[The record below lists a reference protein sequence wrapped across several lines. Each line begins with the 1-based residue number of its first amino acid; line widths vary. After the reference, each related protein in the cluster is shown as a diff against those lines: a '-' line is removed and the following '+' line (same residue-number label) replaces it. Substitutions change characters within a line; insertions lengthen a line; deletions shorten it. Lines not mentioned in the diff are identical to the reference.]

1 MWVESKA
8 LWVGEIG
15 KVRACEEWGNASLL
29 FPFLGF
35 SIALSLLIRKLMQLS
50 VLILESSFYSFFFIL
65 CNLFLF
71 CSALICAVAADDK
84 TGCIR
89 LLPAFPPLALS
100 RLKPYI
106 YLIQL
111 CRRIWWEEKPNF
123 SRWKILPKLQVFWWY
138 CPLKPG
144 RKHSFLCFKHKVAL
158 VLGPLKC
165 TKCRGLRRY
174 CSWGERMNP
183 RVNLKL

>member
-1 MWVESKA
+1 MRKC
-8 LWVGEIG
+8 LF
-15 KVRACEEWGNASLL
+15 LL
-29 FPFLGF
+29 SPFLGF

-50 VLILESSFYSFFFIL
+50 VLILGSSSYSFFFFFL

-89 LLPAFPPLALS
+89 LLTASSPQALS
-100 RLKPYI
+100 QLKLYV
-106 YLIQL
+106 YLIQQL
-111 CRRIWWEEKPNF
+111 CWRIWWGKKNF
-123 SRWKILPKLQVFWWY
+123 SRWMFLPKLEAFWWY

-144 RKHSFLCFKHKVAL
+144 RKHDFLCFKHKVAL

-165 TKCRGLRRY
+165 TKCCGLWRY
-174 CSWGERMNP
+174 CSWGEKMNA

>member
-1 MWVESKA
+1 MRKC
-8 LWVGEIG
+8 L
-15 KVRACEEWGNASLL
+15 SLL
-29 FPFLGF
+29 SPFWGF

-50 VLILESSFYSFFFIL
+50 VLILESSFYSFFFSL

-89 LLPAFPPLALS
+89 LLPASSPQALS
-100 RLKPYI
+100 QLKPYI
-106 YLIQL
+106 YLIQQL
-111 CRRIWWEEKPNF
+111 CWRIWWEKKKKNF
-123 SRWKILPKLQVFWWY
+123 SRWMFFLKLEAFRWY
-138 CPLKPG
+138 CPLKLG
-144 RKHSFLCFKHKVAL
+144 RKHDILCFKHKVAL

-165 TKCRGLRRY
+165 TKCCGLWRY
-174 CSWGERMNP
+174 CSWREKMNP